1 MRRGVQALR
10 GRPFQPCNLQVT
22 SQSRVRVIR
31 RVLEGDGAGGCM
43 GTPDSHWFTCLR
55 EENSVETVRRNLP
68 VFLFRFL

>member
-1 MRRGVQALR
+1 
-10 GRPFQPCNLQVT
+10 
-22 SQSRVRVIR
+22 VIR

-55 EENSVETVRRNLP
+55 EEISVETVRRNLP